1 MILTHSHVYS
11 YENKHNPI
19 GGNAS
24 NNLKKNNLAAFREII
39 RLFS

>member
-1 MILTHSHVYS
+1 MRLTYSRVYS
-11 YENKHNPI
+11 YENKYNLI

-24 NNLKKNNLAAFREII
+24 NKLKKINLTTFREII